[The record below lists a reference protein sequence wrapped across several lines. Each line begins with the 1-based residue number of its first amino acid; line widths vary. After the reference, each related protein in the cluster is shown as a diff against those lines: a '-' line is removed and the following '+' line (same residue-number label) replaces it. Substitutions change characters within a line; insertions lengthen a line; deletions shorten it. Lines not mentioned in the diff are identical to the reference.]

1 MGISSFLKNNNL
13 IRSQLTIY
21 KTKTVVISLDLIST
35 CDQTMAP
42 AKNARVCIISFS
54 AFKPNFVT
62 NSPDLCKKKLSAK
75 ILA

>member
-54 AFKPNFVT
+54 AFKPTFVT
-62 NSPDLCKKKLSAK
+62 NSPDL
-75 ILA
+75 

>member
-1 MGISSFLKNNNL
+1 MGISSFLKNNIL

-54 AFKPNFVT
+54 AFKY
-62 NSPDLCKKKLSAK
+62 SLDK
-75 ILA
+75 